1 MAEARVMDQMSSG
14 DSSDSHSSSSS
25 SGDSSSSSDS
35 EDEDRPPHNVA
46 PAPSQSTSVLSTSQS
61 RVEESSGHFM
71 NTLSEFQG
79 FWVILDALSLC
90 FVCLIC

>member
-1 MAEARVMDQMSSG
+1 MDQMSSG

-46 PAPSQSTSVLSTSQS
+46 PAPPQSTSQS
-61 RVEESSGHFM
+61 RVEESSGNFM

-79 FWVILDALSLC
+79 FWGILDALSLG

>member
-1 MAEARVMDQMSSG
+1 MDQMSSG

-46 PAPSQSTSVLSTSQS
+46 PGPPQSTSQS
-61 RVEESSGHFM
+61 RVDRVEESSGNFM

-79 FWVILDALSLC
+79 FWGILDALSL
-90 FVCLIC
+90 FVLCV

>member
-35 EDEDRPPHNVA
+35 EDEDRPPHVA
-46 PAPSQSTSVLSTSQS
+46 PGPPQSTSQS
-61 RVEESSGHFM
+61 RVDRVEESSGNFM

-79 FWVILDALSLC
+79 FWGILDALSL
-90 FVCLIC
+90 FVLCV